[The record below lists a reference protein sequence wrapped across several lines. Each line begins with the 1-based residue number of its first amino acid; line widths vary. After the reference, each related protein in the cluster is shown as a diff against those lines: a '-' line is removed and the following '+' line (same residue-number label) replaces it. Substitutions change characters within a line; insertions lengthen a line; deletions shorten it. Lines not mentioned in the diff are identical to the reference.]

1 MRAERAAGLALA
13 ERVYGA
19 HGPRRRALPPHAWR
33 MVRDMTVFDNE
44 VTTLVAL
51 RRTRRI
57 SADAAGVRRL
67 VIGRQL
73 RARGDREWPG
83 QDLLPGDVISGGAS
97 TGHPTN
103 PPASQPMTPGRQT
116 TPRRKAEGHRRGSRQ

>member
-1 MRAERAAGLALA
+1 MMVIDIEAATI
-13 ERVYGA
+13 V
-19 HGPRRRALPPHAWR
+19 
-33 MVRDMTVFDNE
+33 VF
-44 VTTLVAL
+44 
-51 RRTRRI
+51 RRTGWI
-57 SADAAGVRRL
+57 CVDAAGVRRL

-73 RARGDREWPG
+73 RARGDRERPG